1 MLGSHPHL
9 AMPKVQLFCVLFGFR
24 PSFGRHRF
32 FYVVLLLLL
41 VERVV
46 VVASVT
52 HFLDATC
59 CGGATPQHGQWWL
72 GVEHAQYLFLARLSM
87 YSQLNITLLYALSLP
102 HRGLALRY
110 EQLKTHT

>member
-1 MLGSHPHL
+1 MFGSHPRL

-46 VVASVT
+46 IVASVT
-52 HFLDATC
+52 HFLDATVAEASHRDVAN
-59 CGGATPQHGQWWL
+59 GGW
-72 GVEHAQYLFLARLSM
+72 ELSTR
-87 YSQLNITLLYALSLP
+87 NISS
-102 HRGLALRY
+102 
-110 EQLKTHT
+110 